1 MKRIAVAIE
10 VADEDIDA
18 QSIRADM
25 AEDYGVR
32 TVLNS
37 AYADKLVLVVPEPD
51 DNGNLPL
58 VRLGSLTQA
67 LKKFGIVVAIPSAV
81 DDALAD
87 TSAGTDDDD
96 DDDELEMPVRRE
108 LRSMFREF
116 KSNPLH
122 SVSLRGKD
130 PTDPDKR
137 ARKLRAKRF
146 KEGFYERLAEFI
158 ADHPSLSYRDYW
170 DADGRPYEKQWPEY
184 RAAVKMAKAIRA
196 NREAEHDAL
205 YYAG

>member
-10 VADEDIDA
+10 VADENIDA
-18 QSIRADM
+18 QSIRADV

-37 AYADKLVLVVPEPD
+37 AYADRLVLVVPEPD
-51 DNGNLPL
+51 GDGNLPP
-58 VRLGSLTQA
+58 VRLDSLTQA
-67 LKKFGIVVAIPSAV
+67 LEKFGITTATPSAV

-87 TSAGTDDDD
+87 ASADTDGDGDGDDG
-96 DDDELEMPVRRE
+96 LEMPVRRE

-130 PTDPDKR
+130 PKDPVKL

-146 KEGFYERLAEFI
+146 KEAFYERLAEFI

-184 RAAVKMAKAIRA
+184 RAAVRRVKEMKR
-196 NREAEHDAL
+196 
-205 YYAG
+205 